1 MAELC
6 TEWGDMP
13 MDNQKDCC
21 EYLRRKYGGKRIEGI
36 QNRYVYENPEGK
48 RYAIRIAENEVNLMR
63 RQYYAQYNCQ
73 GVYVGIRDEEEGK
86 FYLGC
91 IGIPEAGKTT
101 TVTPET
107 PEMHLEGYL
116 A

>member
-1 MAELC
+1 
-6 TEWGDMP
+6 

-21 EYLRRKYGGKRIEGI
+21 KYLCGKYGGEPIEDI

-48 RYAIRIAENEVNLMR
+48 RYAIRISGSNVRLLR
-63 RQYYAQYNCQ
+63 RKYYEKHGCQ
-73 GVYVGIRDEEEGK
+73 KVYVGIRDEKKGK

-91 IGIPEAGKTT
+91 IDIPEAGEEKK
-101 TVTPET
+101 VKCKT

>member
-1 MAELC
+1 
-6 TEWGDMP
+6 
-13 MDNQKDCC
+13 
-21 EYLRRKYGGKRIEGI
+21 
-36 QNRYVYENPEGK
+36 
-48 RYAIRIAENEVNLMR
+48 MR

-73 GVYVGIRDEEEGK
+73 EAYVGIRDEEEGK

-91 IGIPEAGKTT
+91 IGIPEAGKRT

>member
-6 TEWGDMP
+6 TEWGKVQIKD
-13 MDNQKDCC
+13 QKDCC
-21 EYLRRKYGGKRIEGI
+21 EYLCRKYSGKPIEDI

-48 RYAIRIAENEVNLMR
+48 RYAIRISGSNVRLLR